1 MAIYCICMFK
11 MTSAILRTHS
21 WQSTVFVCLRWR
33 RPFWELIHGNLLYKY
48 CQQMVRKESLWQ
60 AFLAFSQQVQMNYT
74 FTDYVHIL
82 CPSCNLKKSKTTA
95 KFYSKEQKQDHLMSS
110 LHCFLLF
117 SLHESGTRRL
127 IHILGLYCIAKVMI
141 AVPS

>member
-1 MAIYCICMFK
+1 
-11 MTSAILRTHS
+11 
-21 WQSTVFVCLRWR
+21 
-33 RPFWELIHGNLLYKY
+33 
-48 CQQMVRKESLWQ
+48 MVRKESLWQ

-82 CPSCNLKKSKTTA
+82 CPSCNLKKSKTAA
-95 KFYSKEQKQDHLMSS
+95 KFYSKEQKQGHLMSS
-110 LHCFLLF
+110 LHCFLMF

>member
-1 MAIYCICMFK
+1 
-11 MTSAILRTHS
+11 
-21 WQSTVFVCLRWR
+21 
-33 RPFWELIHGNLLYKY
+33 
-48 CQQMVRKESLWQ
+48 MVRKESLWQ

-74 FTDYVHIL
+74 FTDYVH
-82 CPSCNLKKSKTTA
+82 A
-95 KFYSKEQKQDHLMSS
+95 KFYSKEQKQGHLMSS